1 MAKVIFIQDIAYEY
15 IGTMY
20 LSAALK
26 KAGHQCDVLVN
37 SLERDLMGK
46 LKKAKPDLVA
56 FSVITGNDKGCL
68 AMARKIKE
76 KINCKVIFGGP
87 HATHFPEVVKEE
99 AVDYACRGEGEE
111 AIVELA
117 DKLGRGEPT
126 TNISGIWCKKD
137 GEVIR
142 NDVNKLIENLDSLP
156 FPDRDVYY
164 KYKKMKNNPQKRFL
178 TARGC
183 PYNCS
188 FCFNHSLR
196 SLYKNKGVY
205 IRQRSIENVISEI
218 LEVKKKYGLRTV
230 LFEDDT
236 FTLNKKRVMDFLK
249 VYRKKIA
256 LPFIVSVRANLVDEE
271 LIKTFKDSG
280 CKSIFFGI
288 ETGNEK
294 LRNELLKKNLSNR
307 DILETAR
314 LLHKYKIKF
323 KTFNILGLPDETLE
337 NAFET
342 LELNAKIRPTF
353 PWCSI
358 FQPYPKTE
366 LGTYAIQHN
375 YITDFG
381 NIKPYF
387 FMASI
392 MNKKDI
398 NEIINLQRLFAL
410 GVKFPLTI
418 PLIRK
423 LVKLPPNFVF
433 NLIFLLGYAY
443 TYLGSEEV
451 SILNRFTEGLNTIKV
466 FLFK

>member
-1 MAKVIFIQDIAYEY
+1 MTKVIFIQDAAYEY

-26 KAGHQCDVLVN
+26 KAGHQCDVIIN
-37 SLERDLMGK
+37 SLERDLIGK

-56 FSVITGNDKGCL
+56 FSVITGNDKWCL
-68 AMARKIKE
+68 KTAREIKRE
-76 KINCKVIFGGP
+76 IGCKVIFGGP
-87 HATHFPEVVKEE
+87 HATYFPEIIKE
-99 AVDYACRGEGEE
+99 AGVDYVCRGEGEE

-117 DKLGRGEPT
+117 DQKEPT
-126 TNISGIWCKKD
+126 TIKNIWCKDSK
-137 GEVIR
+137 
-142 NDVNKLIENLDSLP
+142 NDVRNLIDINSLP
-156 FPDRDVYY
+156 FPDREIYY
-164 KYKKMKNNPQKRFL
+164 KYKKMRNNPQKRFIA
-178 TARGC
+178 TRGC
-183 PYNCS
+183 PYSCS
-188 FCFNHSLR
+188 FCFNPALKKV
-196 SLYKNKGVY
+196 YNGKGGY
-205 IRQRSIENVISEI
+205 IRQRSVENVISEI
-218 LEVKKKYGLRTV
+218 LEVKKKYRLRTV

-236 FTLNKKRVMDFLK
+236 FTLNKKWVMDFLK

-256 LPFIVSVRANLVDEE
+256 LPFIVSVRADLVDEKV
-271 LIKTFKDSG
+271 IKTFKDSG
-280 CKSIFFGI
+280 CKSVFFGI

-307 DILETAR
+307 DILKTAR

-358 FQPYPKTE
+358 FQPYPRTE
-366 LGTYAIQHN
+366 LGTYSIEHN
-375 YITDFG
+375 YVTNFD

-398 NEIINLQRLFAL
+398 NKIVNLQRLFAL

-433 NLIFLLGYAY
+433 DLAFLLGYAY
-443 TYLGSEEV
+443 TYMGSEEV
-451 SILNRFTEGLNTIKV
+451 SILNRFTEGLDTIKV